1 MKFYFV
7 ILLYASL
14 ESFHAANAKKDLSSE
29 FTNSTALDEAQK
41 VTLYWSVDWKARS
54 ISFAVE
60 AQTTG
65 WVGFGISSGRGQMIG
80 ADIVIGGVTDDGNQY
95 FTVGY
100 VGLASPLFTYSLS
113 QAPRPQQCR
122 IPWGFLY
129 RRKLRAYLLVPL
141 WFTTGSP
148 SSQVKILIGRQIISL

>member
-65 WVGFGISSGRGQMIG
+65 WVGWLWDFKRPRANDRSGHR
-80 ADIVIGGVTDDGNQY
+80 NWR
-95 FTVGY
+95 
-100 VGLASPLFTYSLS
+100 S
-113 QAPRPQQCR
+113 
-122 IPWGFLY
+122 Y
-129 RRKLRAYLLVPL
+129 R
-141 WFTTGSP
+141 
-148 SSQVKILIGRQIISL
+148 

>member
-7 ILLYASL
+7 ILLYACL

-29 FTNSTALDEAQK
+29 FTNSAALDEAQK

-100 VGLASPLFTYSLS
+100 VGLASPLFTYSLPEI
-113 QAPRPQQCR
+113 QAPKTST
-122 IPWGFLY
+122 IPWRFLY

-148 SSQVKILIGRQIISL
+148 SSRVKIVIG